1 LLKCALY
8 VEARATRGI
17 TGLGDDDSERPVM
30 REIEEPGDV
39 PPRVVGDNAA
49 SEHGIQEGDAAVL
62 LRARTSSAVACRY
75 ALLTASRNW
84 SIRYQKVVATF
95 RLGLL
100 LMLAGHRDTSR
111 RTSHSAAKP
120 IGKAR
125 CTHGLISGVCG

>member
-1 LLKCALY
+1 
-8 VEARATRGI
+8 
-17 TGLGDDDSERPVM
+17 M

-39 PPRVVGDNAA
+39 PQRVVGDNAA

-95 RLGLL
+95 LLGLL
-100 LMLAGHRDTSR
+100 PMLAGHRDHIQKDVPQRSKADREGALHARADQRNMRVMNASTASPIAAPP
-111 RTSHSAAKP
+111 RTSS
-120 IGKAR
+120 GR
-125 CTHGLISGVCG
+125 CAPT